1 MNETI
6 RKPLSVIRQEFIER
20 LVEDVNNC
28 PLPLFVIEP
37 ILQDV
42 LNTVK
47 AAAQQQYETE
57 KKQYEQQ
64 LQAQTETSSNN
75 VE

>member
-1 MNETI
+1 
-6 RKPLSVIRQEFIER
+6 
-20 LVEDVNNC
+20 
-28 PLPLFVIEP
+28 LFVIEP

-47 AAAQQQYETE
+47 AVAQQQYETE

-64 LQAQTETSSNN
+64 LQAQIETSSNN
-75 VE
+75 NE